1 MKLFNYWR
9 SSSSYRV
16 RLALA
21 HKQLAYEYV
30 AVNLITGEQRS
41 DAHRAR
47 NPRTTVPVLEDEGAV
62 IAESVAIFEYLEE
75 RYPRV
80 ALLPTGAV
88 ERAQVRTLAEMINS
102 GIQPLHNLA
111 VLRHVSDVLKADQKA
126 WADHFIQLG
135 LTALEAQAQRS
146 AGRFLVGE
154 AFTWA
159 DCCLLPQL
167 YGARRFSSVDPA
179 KFPTLVRVEATCL
192 SLPTVKPALPE
203 AQPDAVA

>member
-30 AVNLITGEQRS
+30 AVNLIKGEQRD

-75 RYPRV
+75 RYPQH
-80 ALLPTGAV
+80 ALLPRGAV
-88 ERAQVRTLAEMINS
+88 ERASVRTLAEMINS
-102 GIQPLHNLA
+102 GIQPLHNMA
-111 VLRHVSDVLKADQKA
+111 VLRHVSEVLKADQKA
-126 WADHFIQLG
+126 WADHWVQLG
-135 LTALEAQAQRS
+135 LTALEAQAQRT
-146 AGRFLVGE
+146 AGQYLVGD

-179 KFPTLVRVEATCL
+179 KFPTLVRIEATCL
-192 SLPTVKPALPE
+192 ALPAVKLAVPE
-203 AQPDAVA
+203 AQRDAVA